1 MVSYLSAGQAG
12 YFALRQ
18 QEKEQNRAKEYDE
31 MLVSRAAIARASHFA
46 GVRKRARVVRRAFQ
60 QAAE

>member
-1 MVSYLSAGQAG
+1 MVSYLSADRAG
-12 YFALRQ
+12 YFVLRQ

-46 GVRKRARVVRRAFQ
+46 GVRQRARVVRRALQ
-60 QAAE
+60 QGSE